1 MLDIAI
7 QRKTPKSF
15 NNNPSKKA
23 QRGRS
28 GSPTNE
34 RATKKQQ
41 LDTPDFATPIN
52 DNKTEKDTPKET
64 EME

>member
-1 MLDIAI
+1 MSLCL
-7 QRKTPKSF
+7 QQKTTKNF
-15 NNNPSKKA
+15 NNNLSKKA

-41 LDTPDFATPIN
+41 LDIPDFSTPIS
-52 DNKTEKDTPKET
+52 DNKTEKIY
-64 EME
+64 